1 MKSAVKKV
9 RVSLYGS
16 RKWVPK
22 EGAVALKETK
32 TKVRKQ
38 RKGGWPVKECRK
50 TVDENVQQT
59 KTDNIIKFV

>member
-22 EGAVALKETK
+22 EDSVAFKGTMEKVVVDPDSIQPTYAVLG
-32 TKVRKQ
+32 Q
-38 RKGGWPVKECRK
+38 LCPSSLY
-50 TVDENVQQT
+50 D
-59 KTDNIIKFV
+59 